1 MDMCCLALTKESVG
15 MPESSTVS
23 LEVVMGPSSNEPRRS
38 LLQRPVW
45 RSAIDQPWLV
55 SDFEV
60 HHAGIALSSWLAPLA
75 VLARV
80 LDNFFA
86 DGHRLTAVA
95 YAIVAV
101 DAKAV
106 LGRARAHVRPARTG
120 GRIIGC

>member
-15 MPESSTVS
+15 MPEPSTVS
-23 LEVVMGPSSNEPRRS
+23 LEVVMGPM
-38 LLQRPVW
+38 
-45 RSAIDQPWLV
+45 
-55 SDFEV
+55 